1 MSDMT
6 MKRILVALIAAI
18 YMAAPALAKTAKDFF
33 IEDSTKVFPLLSKS
47 LRMDMLDY
55 YVSGQSVELE
65 NAFGGKSQLQKAT
78 NQYVS
83 VRLSDAHSVEIWVP
97 DTVAKKSVVV
107 VNYQYRVPASDG
119 NIVVYNLVDMSEN
132 IKAFDAPDIT
142 DFISVPKNSDMNKQE
157 VADKIDI
164 PMISY
169 DINPDTGE
177 ITASHN
183 LNEFLSQEE
192 YARIEKYMI
201 KSIRYVWTG
210 KKYKRVK

>member
-1 MSDMT
+1 
-6 MKRILVALIAAI
+6 MKRVLVALIAAI

-65 NAFGGKSQLQKAT
+65 NAFGGKSQLLKAT

-107 VNYQYRVPASDG
+107 VNYQ
-119 NIVVYNLVDMSEN
+119 
-132 IKAFDAPDIT
+132 
-142 DFISVPKNSDMNKQE
+142 
-157 VADKIDI
+157 
-164 PMISY
+164 
-169 DINPDTGE
+169 
-177 ITASHN
+177 
-183 LNEFLSQEE
+183 
-192 YARIEKYMI
+192 
-201 KSIRYVWTG
+201 
-210 KKYKRVK
+210 